1 MSIEFEQP
9 LWIALGVLA
18 VPLVLFLSR
27 FFKSALT
34 LSLSFIPSG
43 GIPFK
48 PPFNPLF
55 LVKILKA
62 VELLGVF
69 LLFAAA
75 AGPRIVSAERVWLNR
90 GADILFVMD
99 ISPSMAGIDM
109 GNLSRFEAAR
119 NLVFDFAEGRP
130 SDAIGL
136 VAVGD
141 DAALLV
147 PPTVDRESLFSR
159 LRSLR
164 IGEVGDGTA
173 LGLGLAI
180 AGFHIGKSS
189 APRRVVVLI
198 TDGENNAG
206 PVHPETAAE
215 VLGELGV
222 SLWVIGVGSGG
233 EIPINYV
240 DPFTRMRRTGTFDSR
255 FDPKNLEA
263 IAHKGGGVYLAAPHG
278 DAFSAAF
285 SRIDQGEVSVVR
297 ISTRKRARPF
307 HALFIIAAPLLIGT
321 VRFIR
326 RNILGAFL

>member
-1 MSIEFEQP
+1 VSIGFERP
-9 LWIALGVLA
+9 IWIALGVLG
-18 VPLVLFLSR
+18 VLLLIFLSR
-27 FFKSALT
+27 FFKSVLT
-34 LSLSFIPSG
+34 LNISFTPPG

-55 LVKILKA
+55 LVKLLKA
-62 VELLGVF
+62 GELLGVF

-75 AGPRIVSAERVWLNR
+75 AGPRFVSAETVWLNR
-90 GADILFVMD
+90 GVDILFVMD

-109 GNLSRFEAAR
+109 GSQNRFEAAR
-119 NLVFDFAEGRP
+119 NLVFEFAKNRP

-136 VAVGD
+136 VALGN
-141 DAALLV
+141 DAALLL

-159 LRSLR
+159 LESLR
-164 IGEVGDGTA
+164 IGELGDGTA

-180 AGFHIGKSS
+180 AGLHIGKST
-189 APRRVVVLI
+189 APRRAVVLI

-206 PVHPETAAE
+206 SIHPETAAE
-215 VLGELGV
+215 VLKELGV

-255 FDPKNLEA
+255 FDPQSLEA
-263 IAHKGGGVYLAAPHG
+263 IARKGGGVYLAAPHG

-285 SRIDQGEVSVVR
+285 SLIDQGEMSIVR
-297 ISTRKRARPF
+297 TSTHTRTRPF
-307 HALFIIAAPLLIGT
+307 RNLFIIAALVLT
-321 VRFIR
+321 AVVRFIR
-326 RNILGAFL
+326 RQILGAPL

>member
-1 MSIEFEQP
+1 VSIGFERP

-18 VPLVLFLSR
+18 VPLLLFLSR
-27 FFKSALT
+27 FFKSLLT
-34 LSLSFIPSG
+34 LNLSFTPPG

-55 LVKILKA
+55 LIKILKT
-62 VELLGVF
+62 VELMGIFF
-69 LLFAAA
+69 LFVAA
-75 AGPRIVSAERVWLNR
+75 AGPRVVSVERVWLNR
-90 GADILFVMD
+90 GAEILFVLD

-109 GNLSRFEAAR
+109 GNLNRFEAAR
-119 NLVFDFAEGRP
+119 NLVFDFAKNRP

-136 VAVGD
+136 VALGN
-141 DAALLV
+141 DAALLL

-159 LRSLR
+159 LESLR
-164 IGEVGDGTA
+164 IGELGDGTA

-180 AGFHIGKSS
+180 AGLHLGKSA
-189 APRRVVVLI
+189 APRRAVVLI

-206 PVHPETAAE
+206 AVHPETAAE

-255 FDPKNLEA
+255 FDPESLEA
-263 IAHKGGGVYLAAPHG
+263 IARKGGGVYLAAPHG
-278 DAFSAAF
+278 DAFSSAF
-285 SRIDQGEVSVVR
+285 SRIDREEMSIVR
-297 ISTRKRARPF
+297 TGVHTKTEPF
-307 HALFIIAAPLLIGT
+307 WNFFIIAALILLGT

-326 RNILGAFL
+326 RQILGAVL